1 MNTTDHHLK
10 RLLQAAADT
19 PPPAATEPSFT
30 HKARTLAHW
39 RAARAQP
46 AWFQLMPLFR
56 RGLAFACAAGVLLA
70 VFSFT
75 QIKSATP
82 DAWDFASTVA
92 NATYNQ

>member
-1 MNTTDHHLK
+1 MNATDHDLK

-19 PPPAATEPSFT
+19 PPPAATEPSST

-46 AWFQLMPLFR
+46 AWFEWMPLFR
-56 RGLAFACAAGVLLA
+56 RGLTFACAAGVLLA

-75 QIKSATP
+75 QIKPATL
-82 DAWDFASTVA
+82 DAWDVASRVA
-92 NATYNQ
+92 NATYAP